1 MAESSDQAFVL
12 KHRLVGA
19 AVLVL
24 IGIIVLP
31 QILTGTNRRVAA
43 PSGFQ
48 QAILP
53 KVQQAFVSRITISN
67 NEGEDSN
74 PTAPKNGQATSKE
87 KAPASANADPKTAS
101 NKALALDD
109 QPAGWVVRVGVFH
122 DAGNVRKRF
131 SLLVENG
138 FDVRT
143 ENTELAGRR
152 ATRVYIG
159 PYPNQAE
166 ADRQRARVVM
176 VINDRAFVVR
186 YP

>member
-1 MAESSDQAFVL
+1 MFLSSVTMEKPRCDW
-12 KHRLVGA
+12 R
-19 AVLVL
+19 
-24 IGIIVLP
+24 P
-31 QILTGTNRRVAA
+31 TTRA
-43 PSGFQ
+43 PT
-48 QAILP
+48 P
-53 KVQQAFVSRITISN
+53 
-67 NEGEDSN
+67 
-74 PTAPKNGQATSKE
+74 
-87 KAPASANADPKTAS
+87 ANADPKIAS
-101 NKALALDD
+101 KKAPALDD

-159 PYPNQAE
+159 PYPSQAE

>member
-1 MAESSDQAFVL
+1 MAESSEQAFTL

-24 IGIIVLP
+24 IGVIVLP
-31 QILTGTNRRVAA
+31 QILTGTYRRAAA
-43 PSGFQ
+43 PSGNQ

-53 KVQQAFVSRITISN
+53 KVQQAFVSRITISKDEGKDSSPAITKSGQDTGRDEAAPPAN
-67 NEGEDSN
+67 NDS
-74 PTAPKNGQATSKE
+74 K
-87 KAPASANADPKTAS
+87 KAPA
-101 NKALALDD
+101 LDG
-109 QPAGWVVRVGVFH
+109 QQAGWVVRVGVFH

-138 FDVRT
+138 FDVKT
-143 ENTELAGRR
+143 EEAELAGRS

-159 PYPNQAE
+159 PYRSQAE